1 MAGMTCRI
9 ARKGFRTAAR
19 MSELASLAAVY
30 EATRE
35 IGLSDNLDLLLEKV
49 LARAQDL
56 IGFDHCALM
65 LYDAESRSLSVKTV
79 RGYGNRASDVL
90 KLALPEGRGISGW
103 AAAHRQAVRVGDVSD
118 DPRYVMGLQEAR
130 SNMAV
135 PLVVGN
141 EVAGVINVESDRK
154 DAFTEEHEKLLTV
167 LGAQAALAIVASRAR
182 ERLRSRISQ
191 LDALYRISQLASDGR
206 DLDSTLEA
214 ILEVAQDAVSCGQCA
229 ILLVDD
235 DEGVLRVRAANG
247 YPDGIAG
254 LTIARDAGVT
264 GRCAESRQIVVVNDL
279 EADEDYIPGVTGARS
294 EIAVPLVA
302 EGRVIGVLNAE
313 STRLR
318 AYRREHVH
326 TLSVVAQQAAV
337 VLRSAELQEE
347 TRRLAVTDP
356 LTGLHNRRYFVER
369 LGEHM
374 ARAERYGEKLGMLLL
389 DSDHLKLI
397 NDRHGHHAGD
407 AVLQTIAAAFRRAL
421 RDSDEV
427 SRIGGDEFAALLL
440 QADEALALGIAARL
454 KDELSEATL
463 PSETGGPITIS
474 CSVGI
479 ALYPDDAVDAK
490 ALLRAADLALYNAKG
505 RGRNQVS
512 VSRQRR
518 QLAAHGS

>member
-1 MAGMTCRI
+1 
-9 ARKGFRTAAR
+9 

-65 LYDAESRSLSVKTV
+65 LYDAESRTLSVKSV
-79 RGYGNRASDVL
+79 RGYGDRAADVL
-90 KLALPEGRGISGW
+90 RLSLPEGRGISSW
-103 AAAHRQAVRVGDVSD
+103 AAAHRQAVRVSDVSD
-118 DPRYVMGLQEAR
+118 DPRYVVGLQEAH

-135 PLVVGN
+135 PLVVGH

-154 DAFTEEHEKLLTV
+154 AAFTEEHEKLLTV

-182 ERLRSRISQ
+182 ERLRSRINQ

-206 DLDSTLEA
+206 DIHSTLEA
-214 ILEVAQDAVSCGQCA
+214 ILEVAQDAIPCGQCA
-229 ILLVDD
+229 MLLVDD
-235 DEGVLRVRAANG
+235 DERVLRVRAANG
-247 YPDGIAG
+247 YAEGVEE
-254 LTIARDAGVT
+254 LTIPLREGIT
-264 GRCAESRQIVVVNDL
+264 GRCAASGQTIVVNDL
-279 EADEDYIPGVTGARS
+279 DADEDYIPGVAGARS
-294 EIAVPLVA
+294 EIAVPLIV

-313 STRLR
+313 STRLD
-318 AYRREHVH
+318 AYREEHAH

-337 VLRSAELQEE
+337 VLRSARLQEE

-397 NDRHGHHAGD
+397 NDRHGHHTGD
-407 AVLQTIAAAFRRAL
+407 VVLQRIAAAFRKTL

-440 QADEALALGIAARL
+440 QADESLALGIARRL
-454 KDELSEATL
+454 KEELHEAAL
-463 PSETGGPITIS
+463 PSESGELIAIS

-505 RGRNQVS
+505 RGRNQIS
-512 VSRQRR
+512 VARQRL
-518 QLAAHGS
+518 QLAVHGP